1 MEKPSPPSKKVGGL
15 GITAELGV
23 TGLERFGGE
32 IADEFLRELR
42 GDRGRKNLREFA
54 DNCPVAGA
62 VLTAVRSL
70 AKGATWRIVPG
81 LPDRLHTEQADFI
94 DGAMFDDMSQSWND
108 NLTDILS
115 FMSFGWSLKEMV
127 FKVRGGASSDP
138 KKRSKFADGRIGWR
152 KWGLRAQESLDE
164 WEFDDA
170 GGVQGMWQD
179 PGGAGSGRR
188 FIPIEKSLLFRTD
201 ATKGNPEGRSLLRNA
216 WVPYYRKKHIEAIAT
231 IGIERDL
238 AGYPVFQQVQP
249 DPEKGLEVPDIFD
262 PDDTDAVNTYNE
274 FKKIVKSARRGEQEG
289 MVLPWWMKFD
299 LVSSSG
305 RRQFDLDKVL
315 ARYDRLVALTMLAD
329 FLFIGHDAVG
339 SKALVQSRM
348 QLFTASLEGLLSSVT
363 DIVNRFAIPQLLAL
377 NGMPTDAPPRLDH
390 GQLVEIDLDVLGDYV
405 TKLSGAGMPL
415 FGNDDSESLQT
426 ALLERGHLPTQGVAE
441 ATGV

>member
-1 MEKPSPPSKKVGGL
+1 
-15 GITAELGV
+15 
-23 TGLERFGGE
+23 
-32 IADEFLRELR
+32 
-42 GDRGRKNLREFA
+42 
-54 DNCPVAGA
+54 
-62 VLTAVRSL
+62 
-70 AKGATWRIVPG
+70 
-81 LPDRLHTEQADFI
+81 
-94 DGAMFDDMSQSWND
+94 
-108 NLTDILS
+108 
-115 FMSFGWSLKEMV
+115 
-127 FKVRGGASSDP
+127 
-138 KKRSKFADGRIGWR
+138 
-152 KWGLRAQESLDE
+152 
-164 WEFDDA
+164 
-170 GGVQGMWQD
+170 MWQD